1 MVLTMRIPAASSL
14 LRRHPLSGFFVL
26 SFLLAW
32 MVWIPAG
39 RVGASPLFV
48 LLGAF
53 APSVAALLVAAA
65 QEGRAG
71 VRALLRSL
79 TRFRIPPRLYAIAI
93 VAPTAVALLAAGGYA
108 LMGGSVS
115 PLTDLPVRYGLAP
128 DQVGWALALLP
139 VVFLTSFIGGPIA
152 EELGW
157 RGFAQPAL
165 QERIGAGPAGLVI
178 GALWSLWHLPLIA
191 LYPTATAHIPL
202 FFYLPLITAFGVL
215 FAWLYVRSRSVVL
228 AIVLHAGINF
238 AFGGNGPVV
247 LTEAR
252 GLLVLFTVMVG
263 ILATAA
269 FLHLRQAAPPPVRS
283 TVD

>member
-1 MVLTMRIPAASSL
+1 MPMSAVSAP
-14 LRRHPLSGFFVL
+14 LRRRPLSSFFVL

-39 RVGASPLFV
+39 WAEASPLFV

-65 QEGRAG
+65 REGRPG
-71 VRALLRSL
+71 VRALLRGV
-79 TRFRIPPRLYAIAI
+79 TRFRASPQLYALAI
-93 VAPTAVALLAAGGYA
+93 LGPTAVALLTTGIYMLA
-108 LMGGSVS
+108 GGSVS
-115 PLTDLPVRYGLAP
+115 PLTGLPVRYGLAP
-128 DQVGWALALLP
+128 NQMGWALALLP
-139 VVFLTSFIGGPIA
+139 AVFLMSFIGGPIA

-157 RGFAQPAL
+157 RGYAQPAL

-202 FFYLPLITAFGVL
+202 LFYLPLITAFGVC
-215 FAWLYVRSRSVVL
+215 FAWLYARSRSVVL

-238 AFGGNGPVV
+238 AFGGNGLVV

-252 GLLVLFTVMVG
+252 GLLALFTVIVCA
-263 ILATAA
+263 LAAVA
-269 FLHLRQAAPPPVRS
+269 FFHLRRAAPTPVRPA
-283 TVD
+283 VD